1 VEKNVITKCVRKK
14 FSLATAAASCLLFFS
29 TAWANQVTCDMSAY
43 KAQPG
48 ITAASTGDT
57 LAVTWNG
64 DGDQEVRLTLAV
76 NSGTPTVKE
85 IALRHGRG
93 PWTTLASNVTPD
105 FAVMTGLRRMSNQQ
119 LEPLYGLGIKI
130 TQDVLNKYR
139 WEPFWDA
146 PFDLS
151 VPKPGANG
159 NFAGNPPP
167 VDGLPGTDQPGLPR
181 KPDEIQHATAVY
193 AVTSCTVKT
202 DGVRLE
208 INYPGVKLG
217 LFDGSLQYTVFKG
230 TNLIRQEVIAS
241 TNAPWVAYKYDAGLK
256 GLPIQSDSRVLWRD
270 TANNWQS
277 YAFGG
282 HADTDL
288 VPLAATN
295 RVVLAEQGKS
305 GSIAAFPPPHK
316 FFWSREVAINMGYNW
331 YRKDS
336 DSSYSVGVRQNE
348 HEDLSQGQ
356 GNWALY
362 SARPGTQ
369 QLMTVFLY
377 PALSPGEDAVN
388 QVLAFTHDD
397 HYKPLPGYEV
407 MQHHYHMDLGQR
419 LLEANNLSILLP
431 DLQAIKALGINIVSQ
446 IDSVMMSG
454 FSATGA
460 ATTPPSRPAN
470 AGGGRRGGPSQ
481 VAITAASVEGARIS
495 SDKGFLVLADQEVF
509 GSPLGGHTD
518 LLFPHPVY
526 WDQRQPGEP
535 FEETSAKYGK
545 IYHVG
550 DAADFMKMVDAENVL
565 ISMPHPRTKGSTGFP
580 DAIKDRDYFNDP
592 HYQGF
597 GLRWGMGLDGSEKR
611 TCEYRCLPLLD
622 DMSNWVVDR
631 PEPLKYAISISE
643 VRHQQPGDDLYAG
656 SPVTYVHLQSLPPA
670 TDPSPVIDALMK
682 GDMFI
687 TTGEVLVPKFSVEGT
702 GNKRTIV
709 ADVEWTFPLDM
720 VEIVWG
726 DGTTTGRQIIPTT
739 DLPPFG
745 SHHFEI
751 PFDATG
757 KKWVR
762 FAAWDSAYEGAIL
775 QPQRLGPAPAKD

>member
-1 VEKNVITKCVRKK
+1 MTKCVRKK
-14 FSLATAAASCLLFFS
+14 FRLATAAASCLLFVS
-29 TAWANQVTCDMSAY
+29 AAWADRVTCDMSAY

-48 ITAASTGDT
+48 ITAASTGDS

-93 PWTTLASNVTPD
+93 AWTTLASNVTPD

-119 LEPLYGLGIKI
+119 LEPLYGLGMKI

-151 VPKPGANG
+151 VPKPGAN
-159 NFAGNPPP
+159 ATSPGNPPP

-181 KPDEIQHATAVY
+181 KPDEIQRATAVY
-193 AVTSCTVKT
+193 TVTSCTVKT
-202 DGVRLE
+202 DGARLE

-217 LFDGSLQYTVFKG
+217 LFDGSLHYTVFKG
-230 TNLIRQEVIAS
+230 TNLIRQEVIAA
-241 TNAPWVAYKYDAGLK
+241 THAPWVAYKYDAGLK
-256 GLPIQSDSRVLWRD
+256 GLPIQSDSQVLWRD

-336 DSSYSVGVRQNE
+336 DSSYSVGIRQNE

-377 PALSPGEDAVN
+377 PALSPGKDAVN

-419 LLEANNLSILLP
+419 LLEANNLSILAARSSGDQGAGYQHRQP
-431 DLQAIKALGINIVSQ
+431 DRLGV
-446 IDSVMMSG
+446 MSG

-460 ATTPPSRPAN
+460 ATAPPSRPAN
-470 AGGGRRGGPSQ
+470 AGGGRRSGPSQ
-481 VAITAASVEGARIS
+481 VAITAASVEGRAI
-495 SDKGFLVLADQEVF
+495 
-509 GSPLGGHTD
+509 
-518 LLFPHPVY
+518 
-526 WDQRQPGEP
+526 
-535 FEETSAKYGK
+535 
-545 IYHVG
+545 
-550 DAADFMKMVDAENVL
+550 
-565 ISMPHPRTKGSTGFP
+565 PRTKDSWLWPIRKFSAARWV
-580 DAIKDRDYFNDP
+580 AIPIFSSRIRSI
-592 HYQGF
+592 G
-597 GLRWGMGLDGSEKR
+597 
-611 TCEYRCLPLLD
+611 
-622 DMSNWVVDR
+622 
-631 PEPLKYAISISE
+631 IS
-643 VRHQQPGDDLYAG
+643 A
-656 SPVTYVHLQSLPPA
+656 SPVSPSRKQAPNMARSIMSA
-670 TDPSPVIDALMK
+670 T
-682 GDMFI
+682 
-687 TTGEVLVPKFSVEGT
+687 
-702 GNKRTIV
+702 
-709 ADVEWTFPLDM
+709 
-720 VEIVWG
+720 
-726 DGTTTGRQIIPTT
+726 
-739 DLPPFG
+739 
-745 SHHFEI
+745 
-751 PFDATG
+751 
-757 KKWVR
+757 
-762 FAAWDSAYEGAIL
+762 
-775 QPQRLGPAPAKD
+775 QRIS